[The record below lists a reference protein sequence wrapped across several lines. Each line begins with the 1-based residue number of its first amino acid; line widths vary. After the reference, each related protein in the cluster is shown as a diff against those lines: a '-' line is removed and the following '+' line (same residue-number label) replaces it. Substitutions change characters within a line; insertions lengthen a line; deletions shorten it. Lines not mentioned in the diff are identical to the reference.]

1 MGFNVYSDK
10 RQNFTLLSN
19 TFISAYMPA
28 ANGNYI
34 KIYLFLQMLCQHP
47 DNHYGE
53 LTINTLADEMEC
65 TENDILRA
73 LRYWKKQ
80 GLLDWTDLD
89 GEIHSIRMISADETS
104 SAEGFPAASDGDA
117 LAAASPS
124 ASFPKRAAQNVVP
137 LMQEIAPKPSYA
149 VSDAISPE
157 EPLTDE
163 GYAAPEKQTYTPLQA
178 EALRNDVEID
188 KAIRKVE
195 ELLGEPVSMSHLQL
209 ILYFMCD
216 IGFSADL
223 LITLYETALQKGKKK
238 TSYIEAIGISWA
250 SKGILTP
257 EDARAEASSFSGRY
271 SVVCHTLGISDTL
284 TPVAR
289 EIIDGWNEFGFS
301 DEIIE
306 EACRRTALQ
315 TGGGAKSLRYVTSIQ
330 KKWSKQKV
338 HTLNDIEKSDESY
351 HREKKNNAKKP
362 SAGKNQF
369 QNFPQRVYSNSE
381 YSNLEK
387 QLLNK

>member
-19 TFISAYMPA
+19 TFISTYMPA

-47 DNHYGE
+47 DNPYGE

-89 GEIHSIRMISADETS
+89 GEIHSIRMITAEESETAS
-104 SAEGFPAASDGDA
+104 PVPGSTSYAASS
-117 LAAASPS
+117 SPDS
-124 ASFPKRAAQNVVP
+124 LRAKTAQNVVP
-137 LMQEIAPKPSYA
+137 LMQEIAPEPAYTAENAYSDGETPYPAADESY
-149 VSDAISPE
+149 
-157 EPLTDE
+157 T
-163 GYAAPEKQTYTPLQA
+163 APEKQTYTPLQA
-178 EALRNDVEID
+178 EALRNDVEIN
-188 KAIRKVE
+188 KAIHKVE
-195 ELLGEPVSMSHLQL
+195 ELLGEPVSTSHLQL

-223 LITLYETALQKGKKK
+223 LVTLYETALQKGKKK

-250 SKGILTP
+250 SKGIRTP
-257 EDARAEASSFSGRY
+257 EEAREEASSFSGRY
-271 SVVCHTLGISDTL
+271 SMVCRTLGIGDTL

-289 EIIDGWNEFGFS
+289 EIMDSWNDYGFS
-301 DEIIE
+301 DEIIG

-315 TGGGAKSLRYVTSIQ
+315 TGGGTKSLRYVTSIL
-330 KKWSKQKV
+330 KKWNRQNV
-338 HTLNDIEKSDESY
+338 HTLSDIEKSDESY
-351 HREKKNNAKKP
+351 HREKKN
-362 SAGKNQF
+362 SAQKASGSKNQF
-369 QNFPQRVYSNSE
+369 QNFPQRVYSSSE